1 VAQASGSISAV
12 AKMTVVPV
20 PGLVHRHVVA
30 RAVRGLIDA
39 VEGAPVPVPI
49 AGLVARPD
57 DAHAVEQVACQLDA
71 LDAAAL
77 ADGEARMMAG
87 PELEP
92 VPAAGQACHCFEC
105 GRPAADFYCPDCNR
119 I

>member
-1 VAQASGSISAV
+1 MVA
-12 AKMTVVPV
+12 T
-20 PGLVHRHVVA
+20 
-30 RAVRGLIDA
+30 AVRGLIDA
-39 VEGAPVPVPI
+39 VDGAPVPVPI

-92 VPAAGQACHCFEC
+92 LERASAAGK
-105 GRPAADFYCPDCNR
+105 RS
-119 I
+119 

>member
-1 VAQASGSISAV
+1 
-12 AKMTVVPV
+12 MTVVPV

-39 VEGAPVPVPI
+39 VDGAPVPVPI

-77 ADGEARMMAG
+77 GRLRGADD
-87 PELEP
+87 
-92 VPAAGQACHCFEC
+92 
-105 GRPAADFYCPDCNR
+105 GRPRAFTEDSWKGWQARRTLLREP
-119 I
+119 

>member
-1 VAQASGSISAV
+1 
-12 AKMTVVPV
+12 
-20 PGLVHRHVVA
+20 
-30 RAVRGLIDA
+30 
-39 VEGAPVPVPI
+39 
-49 AGLVARPD
+49 
-57 DAHAVEQVACQLDA
+57 VACQLDA

-92 VPAAGQACHCFEC
+92 VPAAGPACHCFEC
-105 GRPAADFYCPDCNR
+105 GGPAADFYCPDCNG